1 MGSIVPVHH
10 FISGIS
16 AQQPQR
22 TASRKEG
29 TDLLTKR
36 SVFDPRLAGH

>member
-10 FISGIS
+10 FISGIP
-16 AQQPQR
+16 AQQLQR

-29 TDLLTKR
+29 TDLLTKK
-36 SVFDPRLAGH
+36 SV